1 MSSLLDFPNIVTFF
15 LHDFAGVQVKKHEV
29 AKSLPAI
36 PDLKSKAIKTETQCL
51 LKVKLSV
58 STANIQPLITCSRHE
73 VR

>member
-36 PDLKSKAIKTETQCL
+36 PDLKSKSNKNLNSIITQSKT
-51 LKVKLSV
+51 VSV
-58 STANIQPLITCSRHE
+58 NC
-73 VR
+73 